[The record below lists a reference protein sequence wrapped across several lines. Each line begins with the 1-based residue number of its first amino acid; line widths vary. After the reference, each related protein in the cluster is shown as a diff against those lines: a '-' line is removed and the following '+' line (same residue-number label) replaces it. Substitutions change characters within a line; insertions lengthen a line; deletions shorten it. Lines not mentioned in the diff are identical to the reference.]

1 MEVEWDPVK
10 AGTNFRKHGFQ
21 PGPQRA
27 QRRSNMKKEYDFSK
41 GRRGPVLKAPA
52 GKTRVT
58 IRLDDDIL
66 EWFRQQVDDAGS
78 GNYQTLINEA
88 LRGFIQS
95 KRESLETTLRRVIRD
110 ELRRAG

>member
-1 MEVEWDPVK
+1 
-10 AGTNFRKHGFQ
+10 
-21 PGPQRA
+21 
-27 QRRSNMKKEYDFSK
+27 MKNEYDFSK
-41 GRRGPVLKAPA
+41 GRRGPVLKVPA

-88 LRGFIQS
+88 LRRFMQS
-95 KRESLETTLRRVIRD
+95 KQESLETTLRRIIRD